1 MQNLYIFS
9 WRFHIFIV
17 ILQPQTNKIQRMKV
31 KNNRLEA
38 LKMLISSQE
47 LSSQEQ
53 LLQALHKEGFEI
65 TQATLSRDLKL
76 LKVAKAASSSGKY
89 AYVLPNDALY
99 KRVTHPMS
107 ISKMGLST
115 GFQSINFSG
124 NMVVIKT
131 RPGYASSIAYN
142 IDNSDIPQILG
153 TIAGD
158 DTIFLV
164 KKKGTTEEEII
175 DILSEVIPELNH
187 RY

>member
-1 MQNLYIFS
+1 
-9 WRFHIFIV
+9 
-17 ILQPQTNKIQRMKV
+17 
-31 KNNRLEA
+31 
-38 LKMLISSQE
+38 MLISSQE

-124 NMVVIKT
+124 NMVVIKCHV
-131 RPGYASSIAYN
+131 GMANAACAAF
-142 IDNSDIPQILG
+142 DNMEWEGLVG

-158 DTIFLV
+158 DTIFALCRTEATAHELKESIDRIV
-164 KKKGTTEEEII
+164 K
-175 DILSEVIPELNH
+175 
-187 RY
+187 

>member
-1 MQNLYIFS
+1 
-9 WRFHIFIV
+9 
-17 ILQPQTNKIQRMKV
+17 MKV
-31 KNNRLEA
+31 KTSRLET

-53 LLQALHKEGFEI
+53 LLQALQKEGFQI

-89 AYVLPNDALY
+89 AYVLPNDTLY
-99 KRVTHPMS
+99 KRVTNHTS
-107 ISKMGLST
+107 ISKMLVST

-124 NMVVIKT
+124 NMIVIKT

-164 KKKGTTEEEII
+164 KKKGVAEEEII
-175 DILSEVIPELNH
+175 DILSEVIPDINQNRSIL
-187 RY
+187 

>member
-1 MQNLYIFS
+1 
-9 WRFHIFIV
+9 
-17 ILQPQTNKIQRMKV
+17 MKV

-131 RPGYASSIAYN
+131 RPGYAMGIA
-142 IDNSDIPQILG
+142 SDIDTHAPHEILG

-158 DTIFLV
+158 DTILIIPREGISRDRIV
-164 KKKGTTEEEII
+164 KA
-175 DILSEVIPELNH
+175 LSHFI
-187 RY
+187 

>member
-1 MQNLYIFS
+1 
-9 WRFHIFIV
+9 
-17 ILQPQTNKIQRMKV
+17 MKV

-131 RPGYASSIAYN
+131 RPGYASSTTSTTA
-142 IDNSDIPQILG
+142 
-153 TIAGD
+153 
-158 DTIFLV
+158 IFLKSLEPSQEMTPSSWSRRRV
-164 KKKGTTEEEII
+164 LQKRKSSTSCRK
-175 DILSEVIPELNH
+175 
-187 RY
+187 